1 MKLRTKLLIVFISVM
16 ILPTIFT
23 SVAMHTFA
31 PERVNEIQQM
41 YLMVVFLTTGLLIY
55 WIYRGIS
62 VPLAKLH
69 SDLLDLPGDFCAAGQ
84 APEGGAQYP

>member
-41 YLMVVFLTTGLLIY
+41 YLMVVFLTTGL
-55 WIYRGIS
+55 
-62 VPLAKLH
+62 
-69 SDLLDLPGDFCAAGQ
+69 DLPGDFCAAGQ